1 MKIKKISNDKL
12 KIILSSN
19 DLDEKNIDIDSF
31 LANPI
36 ESQNLFFEILDLA
49 EEKYDFDIE
58 NNRAVVEAISLDDN
72 NIFILTI
79 TKLKSDNCT
88 YNSSS
93 KIYCFEDVNDLLIFY
108 SVIKKNN
115 IKIEKLNIYQLEN
128 KYYFLL
134 DEKNKDLEN
143 YLLEFAYP
151 IKNFSLL
158 QDIFFEYGQKVHQ
171 N

>member
-1 MKIKKISNDKL
+1 MKIKKINNDKL

-49 EEKYDFDIE
+49 EEKFDFAIE
-58 NNRAVVEAISLDDN
+58 NNRAIVETISLDDN

-79 TKLKSDNCT
+79 TKLKNDICT
-88 YNSSS
+88 YTD
-93 KIYCFEDVNDLLIFY
+93 KPKAYCFEDINDLLKFY
-108 SVIKKNN
+108 SVM
-115 IKIEKLNIYQLEN
+115 EKGNLKLVQSNIYQFGN
-128 KYYFLL
+128 RYYFLL
-134 DEKNKDLEN
+134 TEETKNLEN
-143 YLLEFAYP
+143 CVLEFAYP
-151 IKNFSLL
+151 LKNFSLL
-158 QDIFFEYGQKVHQ
+158 QDIFTEYGLKVHQ

>member
-1 MKIKKISNDKL
+1 MKIKKINNDKL

-49 EEKYDFDIE
+49 EKKYDFDIE
-58 NNRAVVEAISLDDN
+58 NNKAIVEAISLDDN

-79 TKLKSDNCT
+79 TKLKNENCT
-88 YNSSS
+88 YDSCS
-93 KIYCFEDVNDLLIFY
+93 KVYCFENINNLLDFY
-108 SVIKKNN
+108 SIVNKNTIEIIKS
-115 IKIEKLNIYQLEN
+115 NIYELEN
-128 KYYFLL
+128 NYYFLL
-134 DEKNKDLEN
+134 DEEDNYLEN
-143 YLLEFAYP
+143 SLLEFAYP
-151 IKNFSLL
+151 LKNFYLL
-158 QDIFFEYGQKVHQ
+158 QDLFVEYGKKVHQ

>member
-1 MKIKKISNDKL
+1 MKIKKINNDKL

-49 EEKYDFDIE
+49 EEKFDFDIE
-58 NNRAVVEAISLDDN
+58 NNRAIIETISLDNN

-79 TKLKSDNCT
+79 TKLKNDIYT
-88 YNSSS
+88 YIHSS
-93 KIYCFEDVNDLLIFY
+93 KAYCFEDVNDLLNLY
-108 SVIKKNN
+108 CVIEKNN
-115 IKIEKLNIYQLEN
+115 NDIITSNIYQFEN

-134 DEKNKDLEN
+134 NEENKFLETF
-143 YLLEFAYP
+143 LLEFAYP
-151 IKNFSLL
+151 LKDFSLL
-158 QDIFFEYGQKVHQ
+158 QDILLEYSKKIK
-171 N
+171 

>member
-1 MKIKKISNDKL
+1 MKIKKINNDKL
-12 KIILSSN
+12 KIILSST

-49 EEKYDFDIE
+49 EEKFNFNIE
-58 NNRAVVEAISLDDN
+58 NNRAIVETISLDDN

-79 TKLKSDNCT
+79 TKIKNDICT
-88 YNSSS
+88 YSYKS
-93 KIYCFEDVNDLLIFY
+93 KAYYFEDLSDLLKFY
-108 SVIKKNN
+108 SVIKK
-115 IKIEKLNIYQLEN
+115 EDLKLIQNNIYQFES

-134 DEKNKDLEN
+134 NEETKHLEN
-143 YLLEFAYP
+143 CVVEFASSF
-151 IKNFSLL
+151 KNFSLL
-158 QDIFFEYGQKVHQ
+158 QDIFAEYSLKVHQ

>member
-1 MKIKKISNDKL
+1 MQIKKINNDKL
-12 KIILSSN
+12 KIILNLN

-58 NNRAVVEAISLDDN
+58 NNKAIIEAISLDN

-79 TKLKSDNCT
+79 TKLRNETCT
-88 YNSSS
+88 YVNTP
-93 KIYCFEDVNDLLIFY
+93 KTYYFENINDLLNLY
-108 SVIKKNN
+108 SVMKKNN
-115 IKIEKLNIYQLEN
+115 INFNTSYIYQFGN

-134 DEKNKDLEN
+134 NEENKYLEN
-143 YLLEFAYP
+143 LLLEFSYP
-151 IKNFSLL
+151 LNNYTFL
-158 QDIFFEYGQKVHQ
+158 QDIFIEYGSTIK

>member
-1 MKIKKISNDKL
+1 MKIKKINNDKL

-49 EEKYDFDIE
+49 EEKYDFYME
-58 NNRAVVEAISLDDN
+58 NNRAIVETVSLDDN
-72 NIFILTI
+72 NIFVLTI
-79 TKLKSDNCT
+79 TKLKNDICT
-88 YNSSS
+88 YSHSS
-93 KIYCFEDVNDLLIFY
+93 KAYCFEDVNDLLNFY
-108 SVIKKNN
+108 SVIDKNDIN
-115 IKIEKLNIYQLEN
+115 IVKSNIYNFGN

-134 DEKNKDLEN
+134 NKENKYLEN
-143 YLLEFAYP
+143 SLLEFAYP
-151 IKNFSLL
+151 LKDFSLL
-158 QDIFFEYGQKVHQ
+158 HDIFLEYGHKTK